1 MSANPARGHERR
13 DVHAKWVF
21 AVVFLLFL
29 FGLSLHG
36 IIACFMKSL
45 DHIPSSADLWNP
57 AKGARIGAGQPGFPV
72 LQVSPRLD
80 LEEFRRREDAELNS
94 YGWINR
100 TAGIVRVPIEQAMNL
115 VLQEGLPVRSGT
127 NDNRLG
133 PSPDQLIQQRTG
145 GNQ

>member
-1 MSANPARGHERR
+1 MNANPTRGHERR

-21 AVVFLLFL
+21 VVVFLLFL

-36 IIACFMKSL
+36 IIACFMTSL
-45 DHIPSSADLWNP
+45 NHMPATTDLWNP
-57 AKGARIGAGQPGFPV
+57 AKGARVGAGFPV

-80 LEEFRRREDAELNS
+80 LEEFRRREEAELNS
-94 YGWINR
+94 YGWVNR
-100 TAGIVRVPIEQAMNL
+100 TAGIVRVPIDQAMNL
-115 VLQEGLPVRSGT
+115 VLEEGLPVRSGT
-127 NDNRLG
+127 NGNRLG